1 MQNSFHQ
8 YQDIPE
14 EELKQA
20 LAFVRLKKILDELR
34 EKCPWDKKQTI
45 SSLRQMTIEE
55 TYELADAITEENWKD
70 IQEELGDLFLHLLFY
85 AKIGTEQQA
94 LNLEGVF
101 QGIAEKLI
109 RRHPHIYGQ
118 VQADDAEAV
127 KRNWEQIKLK
137 EGKESVL
144 SGIPTSLPALMKSL
158 RIQEKAAQVGFD
170 WKEIE
175 PVRNKVLE
183 EFQELQE
190 AIAAN
195 NKQEIE
201 AEMGDLF
208 FSLVN
213 YARFLHVDPENAL
226 EKTNKKF
233 MRRFQGMENKAKTRG
248 LSLPNLSLPEMDA
261 IWDEMKREENA
272 DDTTV

>member
-85 AKIGTEQQA
+85 AKIGTEQQS

>member
-55 TYELADAITEENWKD
+55 TYELADAISEENWKD

-233 MRRFQGMENKAKTRG
+233 IRRFQGMENKAKTRG

>member
-55 TYELADAITEENWKD
+55 TYELADAISEENWKD

-85 AKIGTEQQA
+85 AKIGTEQEA

-144 SGIPTSLPALMKSL
+144 SGIPSSLPALMKSL

-233 MRRFQGMENKAKTRG
+233 IRRFQGMENKAKMRG